1 VETVLT
7 TLRNNL
13 NANQPATNENVSLG
27 ATPSQPERDVREV
40 QLPQTRIGLGSN
52 EGELVVLVKKYVEIV
67 GLVFFV
73 WLLGK

>member
-27 ATPSQPERDVREV
+27 ATPPQPERDVREV